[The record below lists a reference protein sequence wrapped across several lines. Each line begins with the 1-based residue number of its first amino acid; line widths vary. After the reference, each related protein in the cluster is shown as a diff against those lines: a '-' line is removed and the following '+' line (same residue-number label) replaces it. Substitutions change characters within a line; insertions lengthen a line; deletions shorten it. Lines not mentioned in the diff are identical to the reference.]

1 MEWLVRAT
9 ACCDENDCRISC
21 LQHTS
26 ISFGRAM
33 YGVYANSVQPL
44 MLLCSKCYSFEAEE
58 LTNTSLFP
66 LTASRYRCAGPP
78 DTTITTSYIGMS
90 LVCLCTYLLRHPK
103 HWSAHSQVSMLR

>member
-9 ACCDENDCRISC
+9 ACCDENDSRISC
-21 LQHTS
+21 LQHF
-26 ISFGRAM
+26 IWAR
-33 YGVYANSVQPL
+33 YGVYATANSVQPL
-44 MLLCSKCYSFEAEE
+44 MLLCNKCYSFEAEE
-58 LTNTSLFP
+58 LTNISLFP

-90 LVCLCTYLLRHPK
+90 LMCLCTYLLRHPK